1 MRQQQFETN
10 QMDQLH
16 LDPFLAEQDPIL
28 FYLPK
33 QLKLQQLKQEL
44 VMPKS
49 SGYQKL

>member
-16 LDPFLAEQDPIL
+16 LDPFLTEQDPTL

-33 QLKLQQLKQEL
+33 QLKLQQLKQVL
-44 VMPKS
+44 TMPRS
-49 SGYQKL
+49 SSYQKV